1 MRNIY
6 RHIGLIFLSGLF
18 FTVGAYAQPTYN
30 SARTISATQVEISFN
45 SSLTAIGAAGLFTI
59 PGVNVTG
66 AIVDPGD
73 DTKALLT
80 CDPFGTDFSLSAGPG
95 GMSLAAGAVTD
106 AGGASVLQ
114 DELAVADGAAP
125 VLLSAQTTS
134 LTNIRLTFS
143 EDVTVSTPAGTEF
156 TSGDFTVSAATSAGG
171 ALVDL
176 TVAGIADGAFS
187 STDLDIAVDA
197 VADVSAGT
205 IGNAAALDQTVDD
218 GIAPT
223 FVSAQTTSLTNIR
236 LTFSE
241 QITVTTAGGGDFS
254 SSGGDFTVTGA
265 VVFGTNQVDLTVNTL
280 SGTDFTSTDLD
291 IAVDAVKDVGGLTNG
306 IAAIADRT
314 VADGAAPVLLSAQTT
329 SLTNIRL
336 TFSEDVTVS
345 TPAGTEF
352 TSGDFTVSAATSAG
366 GALVDLT
373 VAGIADGAF
382 SSTDLDIAVDA
393 VADVSAGTIG
403 NAAALDQTV
412 DDGIAPT
419 FVSAQTTSLT
429 NIRLTFSEQ
438 ITVTTAGG
446 GDFSSS
452 GGDFTVTGA
461 VVFGTN
467 QVDLT
472 VNTLSGTDFTS
483 TDLDIAAD
491 AVKDAGALTNG
502 IAAIADRTV
511 ADGAAPALL
520 SAQTTSLTNIRL
532 TFSEPITVT
541 TAGGGDFTSSGGDFT
556 VSAAAVFGSSQV
568 DLTVGALAD
577 GSFSSS
583 DLDIAAGAVAD
594 VSAGT
599 IGNAA
604 ALDQTVDDGIAPTFV
619 SAQTTSLT
627 NIRLTFSEAVTVVTA
642 SGTDF
647 GIGGL
652 TITGAAS
659 FSATEVDL
667 TVDPLSGTDF
677 TSTDLDISAG
687 AVEDGGSNPVA
698 STLDQTIADGAAPVL
713 LSAQTTSLTNIRLT
727 FSEDVTVSTPA
738 GTEFTSGDFTVSAA
752 TSAGGALVDLTVA
765 GIANGAFSSTD
776 LDIAVDAVAD
786 VSAGTIGNAAA
797 LDQTVDDGI
806 APTFVSAQTTSL
818 TNIRLTFSEQITVT
832 TAGGGD
838 FSSSGGDFTVTGA
851 VVFGTNQ
858 VDLTVNTLSGTDFTS
873 TDLDIAVD
881 AVKDAGALT
890 NGIAAIADRTIADGV
905 APTVVSAVTK
915 DNTPDGYID
924 QIVIT
929 FSEDIAAGSID
940 VDGGSDDFSVAGYTI
955 SSAAVSAANEVTLTL
970 NTGGSPDTGVTPD
983 VNIVASQVTDLNAVA
998 AIAATVGTS
1007 DGAAP
1012 YIVSSSV
1019 QSANAYF
1026 EVVFS
1031 EVVVKQGGGTLTK
1044 ADFTTATS
1052 PNGGATISIGSTLQD
1067 DQDQDLVPAG
1077 SAVIRFILTAAPT
1090 VLDVTGA
1097 ETVSVAVNGANVK
1110 DGSDNTL
1117 VGTTG
1122 NKNLNLI
1129 DVSNL
1134 LRIISAVPQPDNSYV
1149 TITFSEDVYRDGT
1162 SDRTIHIANSNNG
1175 QIKRDDYTNGTS
1187 LCDEDELCL
1196 IYNANGTGVVIND
1209 NDDADIQWA
1218 RNQSPKSLLSNND
1231 NYFGPSFRLYLNDI
1245 VGTPT
1250 GKETYTLK
1258 VRNNSQI
1265 SAKADP
1271 SKFMLDIAAN
1281 QFTFY
1286 LADEAAPVFSP
1297 NPVATG
1303 SNVVGSAGIFSS
1315 DELITISADLGESG
1329 LTVTAD
1335 LTNLL
1340 LSLSATQPMTEV
1352 GATGVYTYQLPIPAK
1367 FLNNG
1372 VRNIPIKATD
1382 ASVNLNSTTN
1392 STLNVTVDSQGP
1404 ALTVNSLITTDQTPL
1419 LEGLATGAASVSITI
1434 DGPGGPYGPYVSGG
1448 AVTLSGGSW
1457 SLNVPTTLPFGTYS
1471 VNVTGLDAES
1481 NSSADITNNELL
1493 ISNGV
1498 NISALNLTQICVDGG
1513 YRTGSFAITE
1523 TQNGDIQQGTSKVFS
1538 VQLPNGF
1545 VFNTAVIPTFS
1556 DTQGGG
1562 NPVTGSVSF
1571 PANNV
1576 LRVTYTASA
1585 GSLGQLNDITI
1596 ANVQVAT
1603 NLATATATADVLN
1616 LGGAASILGLDVGT
1630 DLGDVGSIKPGAPVA
1645 SKATHEYYTQVLS
1658 GSISYG
1664 GASAAPI
1671 SITGN
1676 TNNLVWY
1683 ENEAL
1688 TLSNAAL
1695 NGSIN
1700 PPMKGLAGWGF
1711 VDADNNN
1718 VPDSPGGLSTYWVTQ
1733 TENGCRSIAT
1743 KVSVAAIR
1751 FVFSTNT
1758 DKFVI
1763 DDSNGANLAADL
1775 DVVKYDGVF
1784 SGPGLGGQSPSGNSI
1799 TTKFI
1804 PSTAGIGNHNINF
1817 EITNKT
1823 TQVAYTKVKT
1833 LQVVESTS
1841 IFAENADVDPGN
1853 NIPTEYCQDDFVSP
1867 AFTAEIPVGKQFYGF
1882 ALYSPYGGGYL
1893 NYDPLRILP
1902 GFDFS
1907 PNLTNA
1913 SGDLNNPNGWRFY
1926 ISDHLSSLP
1935 STKDPYVYIFR
1946 YTWDGITPPCY
1957 SCWDAYQII
1966 YLRTLPTVTIKN
1978 LNSAYCA
1985 DASSSYAITASIS
1998 NGGAN
2003 GPNITSWPNYKITN
2017 VTRGTGPKTFSGEII
2032 DMAAL
2037 ASDGTVGLNGLAQS
2051 EYKLEVI
2058 TSDAQDPA
2066 FMCASTGSQN
2076 FNLYREPVAPVLT
2089 PAVYEFNYCSNETL
2103 VAGDFVF
2110 ESPDFPDDPVTYTFY
2125 KDNGGIPGNKVET
2138 NDDGK
2143 FINLAGV
2150 GLDDFS
2156 SLNSSNRRDNFV
2168 FHVTQT
2174 FKGAIQSCE
2183 GAFQTVTVNVFYEPS
2198 PPQVQGATLIGDTYV
2213 IEYCQGEA
2221 VSPIQ
2226 LNAGSLDSGDEN
2238 SSYFSWYENADLSG
2252 PLFPATGGTQYIQA
2266 TAADL
2271 SIDTNT
2277 PGIYDFYVTQSDY
2290 LSEFAGCT
2298 SVARK
2303 VEVRIVQSPT
2313 APSLTETAF
2322 YTCQNNAVGNISAP
2336 AETGVAYQWYIDDG
2350 DQVAELGGDDVKFAS
2365 ATNVITNAD
2374 LVGAGFNPANN
2385 GFTYVWVTKLQ
2396 DQNAA
2401 TLFAGCEGP
2410 PTKLTITVYPEAGVP
2425 TIVDNVNAGHGPVL
2439 PADNIGGVPVYEFK
2453 YCIED
2458 VTTSVEF
2465 QVSNT
2470 FTAFTGAGETR
2481 KYNWYQAA
2489 LNGGGTAIVKAVS
2502 SPLILSGADV
2512 ERKTANA
2519 SDLFLIGSPPSERY
2533 FLISQTTNIR
2543 GDGKHLGCESNL
2555 VALKVTLYGTPGT
2568 PTDASGTNDY
2578 YYCNGATID
2587 NITMNGAVGATFN
2600 WYNVDPLDN
2609 PGAIPIF
2616 QGPSASAADL
2626 SINNE
2631 PANQVLEQTSV
2642 FYVTQVVNID
2652 NGITPPFV
2660 GCESNRRRISVT
2672 VVPIPPR
2679 PVMASVPDDTN
2690 PRYAMCEGDAVVPSF
2705 SIANRFPGA
2714 TVQFWDVDKN
2724 IPLAATNSS
2733 FTPSVADYPPSG
2745 TLYNFKVTQTIRDDV
2760 FAGCESSV
2768 EFFTFY
2774 HAPIA
2779 GVPHTTG
2786 TNDVYTYCIGEEIG
2800 NLQIDAN
2807 INSIFTYRWF
2817 SDVNLN
2823 NLLTTTTSVNNDVVP
2838 SLNPTF
2844 DSKKAGTYTYYV
2856 TSEVTGQGCQ
2866 SAATKVEVVINS
2878 LPAVTMT
2885 FDDDDKTPV
2894 PSTYAICVDNGTFNL
2909 VGSLAGTLAGTFK
2922 GTGITDNG
2930 DGTAIFDP
2938 LLAVGLTNPQE
2949 LPAAENPE
2957 FTITYTLTNANGCID
2972 SLQRVVRVKPLT
2984 VVDFSSTISFDEE
2997 NSNLLVDVSESQV
3010 IRFTGN
3016 QSNGTFTG
3024 TGTTTTSLTTAVFAP
3039 FAARDEDLYGANTSY
3054 PITYG
3059 SSGTN
3064 GCYNEVTKTVTVQ
3077 PIPQVDLVVTG
3088 GCSSFDIDLT
3098 ANVANAEALG
3108 GVSSVEW
3115 TIKGDASN
3123 AQETVIGTGI
3133 NFTYTEKPTPGN
3145 YIFKAKV
3152 TGVNG
3157 TVNSVEVVRN
3167 IGSSPDPYIAWRH
3180 IVAGSPTIF
3189 SFDNRILPDQFLK
3202 YMKLEWVTASG
3213 NILITERSANTDT
3226 QNSND
3231 FARAYF
3237 DAEYGGFTFPGE
3249 GDYTVRLTMIS
3260 VNECVA
3266 TTERVVHI
3274 LPLVSVSENF
3284 TPHSFEAGT
3293 DGWWVDNTFLFTPTA
3308 DKFSKAVRPNDWE
3321 TGTSGG
3327 ARLNSASVGQRA
3339 MFTKAGGLYKINQTA
3354 WVMSPAFDLSAL
3366 SRPMVSFDR
3375 MFLTEARK
3383 DGVVFQ
3389 YSIDNGDTWQVL
3401 GSYEAL
3407 EGQSTGENWYSIDG
3421 ISSDP
3426 GSQDFYSTSSSRV
3439 GWAGS
3444 SLKTGQVD
3452 FTYASARQKLD
3463 LIPGDRKQV
3472 IFRFAFASNASEDA
3486 EDEGFAFDNFWIG
3499 NRTKQVLLE
3508 KFSSTTN
3515 RLSNDVDTQLQT
3527 ELAVLANNNNDII
3540 PIAYHTEFKGGEGTD
3555 PFNQL
3560 NKADAGSRVLFYGI
3574 TDVPTSILSGN
3585 VSEETYRAA
3594 DASGRPF
3601 RELELSRSSL
3611 RDPLAGISI
3620 EQLSAGDTQL
3630 SFNVKVSRKVST
3642 NGTVPSSGEHRL
3654 YVAIVED
3661 SLEFQGKPYQSVMRK
3676 LLPNGNGEIIS
3687 GFAGLSTETVL
3698 TFPYTWEISGK
3709 LVKDPDQL
3717 KVVAFIQ
3724 SNDTKLIY
3732 QAASLDIKGKQ
3743 ATETGVD
3750 LPGEIASSYAL
3761 YPNPANTE
3769 VGVRFDSQL
3778 NNDFEWRLIDQAG
3791 AIISNGR
3798 VQKGSEGVTLDTRS
3812 VPSGMYFVIISNENA
3827 MFEPKKLLII
3837 H

>member
-1 MRNIY
+1 MGQTVDDGIAPTFVSAQTTSLTNI
-6 RHIGLIFLSGLF
+6 RVTFSEAVTVVTASGADFAIGGVTI
-18 FTVGAYAQPTYN
+18 TGAA
-30 SARTISATQVEISFN
+30 SFSATEVD
-45 SSLTAIGAAGLFTI
+45 LT
-59 PGVNVTG
+59 
-66 AIVDPGD
+66 VDP
-73 DTKALLT
+73 LS
-80 CDPFGTDFSLSAGPG
+80 GTDFTSIDLDIS
-95 GMSLAAGAVTD
+95 AGAVED
-106 AGGASVLQ
+106 GGANPIASTPDQ
-114 DELAVADGAAP
+114 IITDGAAP

-187 STDLDIAVDA
+187 STDLNIAVDA
-197 VADVSAGT
+197 VKDVSAGT
-205 IGNAAALDQTVDD
+205 IGNATALGQTVDD

-236 LTFSE
+236 VTFSE

-254 SSGGDFTVTGA
+254 SSGGDFTVTSA
-265 VVFGTNQVDLTVNTL
+265 VVFGTSQVDLTVNTL

-291 IAVDAVKDVGGLTNG
+291 IAVDAVKDVG
-306 IAAIADRT
+306 
-314 VADGAAPVLLSAQTT
+314 
-329 SLTNIRL
+329 
-336 TFSEDVTVS
+336 
-345 TPAGTEF
+345 
-352 TSGDFTVSAATSAG
+352 
-366 GALVDLT
+366 
-373 VAGIADGAF
+373 
-382 SSTDLDIAVDA
+382 
-393 VADVSAGTIG
+393 
-403 NAAALDQTV
+403 
-412 DDGIAPT
+412 
-419 FVSAQTTSLT
+419 
-429 NIRLTFSEQ
+429 
-438 ITVTTAGG
+438 
-446 GDFSSS
+446 
-452 GGDFTVTGA
+452 
-461 VVFGTN
+461 
-467 QVDLT
+467 
-472 VNTLSGTDFTS
+472 
-483 TDLDIAAD
+483 
-491 AVKDAGALTNG
+491 ALTNG

-511 ADGAAPALL
+511 
-520 SAQTTSLTNIRL
+520 
-532 TFSEPITVT
+532 
-541 TAGGGDFTSSGGDFT
+541 
-556 VSAAAVFGSSQV
+556 
-568 DLTVGALAD
+568 
-577 GSFSSS
+577 
-583 DLDIAAGAVAD
+583 
-594 VSAGT
+594 
-599 IGNAA
+599 
-604 ALDQTVDDGIAPTFV
+604 
-619 SAQTTSLT
+619 
-627 NIRLTFSEAVTVVTA
+627 
-642 SGTDF
+642 
-647 GIGGL
+647 
-652 TITGAAS
+652 
-659 FSATEVDL
+659 
-667 TVDPLSGTDF
+667 
-677 TSTDLDISAG
+677 
-687 AVEDGGSNPVA
+687 
-698 STLDQTIADGAAPVL
+698 
-713 LSAQTTSLTNIRLT
+713 
-727 FSEDVTVSTPA
+727 
-738 GTEFTSGDFTVSAA
+738 
-752 TSAGGALVDLTVA
+752 
-765 GIANGAFSSTD
+765 
-776 LDIAVDAVAD
+776 
-786 VSAGTIGNAAA
+786 
-797 LDQTVDDGI
+797 
-806 APTFVSAQTTSL
+806 
-818 TNIRLTFSEQITVT
+818 
-832 TAGGGD
+832 
-838 FSSSGGDFTVTGA
+838 
-851 VVFGTNQ
+851 
-858 VDLTVNTLSGTDFTS
+858 
-873 TDLDIAVD
+873 
-881 AVKDAGALT
+881 
-890 NGIAAIADRTIADGV
+890 ADGV

-955 SSAAVSAANEVTLTL
+955 LSAAVSAANEVTLTL

-983 VNIVASQVTDLNAVA
+983 VDIVASQVTDLNAVA
-998 AIAATVGTS
+998 AIAATVGAS

-1031 EVVVKQGGGTLTK
+1031 EVVVKQGGGTLAK
-1044 ADFTTATS
+1044 ADFTTATA

-1067 DQDQDLVPAG
+1067 DLDQDLTATG
-1077 SAVIRFILTAAPT
+1077 SAIIRFILTATPT

-1097 ETVSVAVNGANVK
+1097 ETVSVAVNGTNVK

-1117 VGTTG
+1117 VGNTG
-1122 NKNLNLI
+1122 NQNLNLI

-1134 LRIISAVPQPDNSYV
+1134 IRIISAVPQPDNSYV
-1149 TITFSEDVYRDGT
+1149 TITFSEEVYRDGT
-1162 SDRTIHIANSNNG
+1162 SDRVVHIANSNNG
-1175 QIKRDDYTNGTS
+1175 QIKRDDYTNGSS

-1196 IYNANGTGVVIND
+1196 IYNDNGTGVVIND

-1218 RNQSPKSLLSNND
+1218 RNQSPKSIFGNND
-1231 NYFGPSFRLYLNDI
+1231 NYSGPSFRLYLNDI

-1271 SKFMLDIAAN
+1271 TKFMLDIAAN

-1372 VRNIPIKATD
+1372 IRNIPITATD

-1404 ALTVNSLITTDQTPL
+1404 ALTVYSLITIDQTPL

-1457 SLNVPTTLPFGTYS
+1457 SLNVPTTLPLGTFS

-1481 NSSADITNNELL
+1481 NSSADLTDNELL

-1498 NISALNLTQICVDGG
+1498 NITALDLTQICVDGG

-1523 TQNGDIQQGTSKVFS
+1523 TQDGDIQQGTSKVFS

-1596 ANVQVAT
+1596 ANVQVGT

-1630 DLGDVGSIKPGAPVA
+1630 DLGDVGSVKPDAPVA
-1645 SKATHEYYTQVLS
+1645 SPTEFNYFTESYTYNSVDYDNPYYYSPNPINFTSNNNSLEWFADANLTVPGQ
-1658 GSISYG
+1658 G
-1664 GASAAPI
+1664 GALD
-1671 SITGN
+1671 GL
-1676 TNNLVWY
+1676 TNPSFTQW
-1683 ENEAL
+1683 
-1688 TLSNAAL
+1688 
-1695 NGSIN
+1695 
-1700 PPMKGLAGWGF
+1700 GLADGG
-1711 VDADNNN
+1711 DPYNDY
-1718 VPDSPGGLSTYWVTQ
+1718 PDPSSAGIATYWVIQ
-1733 TENGCRSIAT
+1733 TDAASGCKSLPT
-1743 KVSVAAIR
+1743 KVSLKHIR
-1751 FVFSTNT
+1751 LYQDPYTTNFT
-1758 DKFVI
+1758 EN
-1763 DDSNGANLAADL
+1763 DDNPVTLKGYAPANHT
-1775 DVVKYDGVF
+1775 GVF
-1784 SGPGLGGQSPSGNSI
+1784 TGPGLGTQTTSGGQV
-1799 TTKFI
+1799 TTKFT
-1804 PSTAGIGNHNINF
+1804 PLLAGQGLHNIKYTM
-1817 EITNKT
+1817 TNT
-1823 TQVAYTKVKT
+1823 VTGVTADYTRQMNVNAYVS
-1833 LQVVESTS
+1833 V
-1841 IFAENADVDPGN
+1841 FAENNDVDGSN
-1853 NIPTEYCQDDFVSP
+1853 NIALEYCANDIDPV
-1867 AFTAEIPVGKQFYGF
+1867 FTYYDTDLVGYGVKF
-1882 ALYSPYGGGYL
+1882 SRYTVVTPNGVEDNAGLTGTAASWNGVIYTAPSSSWSIDISYYNKEYGAGGFRVYRNYWYETGLATYSPVYR
-1893 NYDPLRILP
+1893 YDSETINIYSQPTLAIQNLIGNTYCLEP
-1902 GFDFS
+1902 GEKYDFDVLINNGSFS
-1907 PNLTNA
+1907 GLASLTEWA
-1913 SGDLNNPNGWRFY
+1913 SYR
-1926 ISDHLSSLP
+1926 
-1935 STKDPYVYIFR
+1935 VE
-1946 YTWDGITPPCY
+1946 
-1957 SCWDAYQII
+1957 
-1966 YLRTLPTVTIKN
+1966 
-1978 LNSAYCA
+1978 
-1985 DASSSYAITASIS
+1985 
-1998 NGGAN
+1998 
-2003 GPNITSWPNYKITN
+2003 N
-2017 VTRGTGPKTFSGEII
+2017 VTRGISKTFTFPPGSEATEIVI
-2032 DMAAL
+2032 DQL
-2037 ASDGTVGLNGLAQS
+2037 ASDGTIGVTSNTTTYRLYLKAPGSEDPHPQGSCESLEASAVFRVNKVPGISNLASGEYTYNFCNDETVSNFSFTSTFTSTVTYSFYQDNAGVRGPLLAQNTTGVVTPSIMGLANIS
-2051 EYKLEVI
+2051 GSV
-2058 TSDAQDPA
+2058 TSGSPRKPTKIYVTQTYQDCEGPERVLTINV
-2066 FMCASTGSQN
+2066 F
-2076 FNLYREPVAPVLT
+2076 YRPQAPVI
-2089 PAVYEFNYCSNETL
+2089 EDETL
-2103 VAGDFVF
+2103 VASGEYRF
-2110 ESPDFPDDPVTYTFY
+2110 
-2125 KDNGGIPGNKVET
+2125 
-2138 NDDGK
+2138 
-2143 FINLAGV
+2143 
-2150 GLDDFS
+2150 
-2156 SLNSSNRRDNFV
+2156 
-2168 FHVTQT
+2168 
-2174 FKGAIQSCE
+2174 
-2183 GAFQTVTVNVFYEPS
+2183 
-2198 PPQVQGATLIGDTYV
+2198 
-2213 IEYCQGEA
+2213 EYCQKDAAISGITLDNSTLDTGYPA
-2221 VSPIQ
+2221 GTFFTWYNADGSGNINYGSPIAIASAKGVTATAEELILPLEPGGLTPGDLTPKEYIFFVEQ
-2226 LNAGSLDSGDEN
+2226 TSYMGEGNFASGCVSTPRKIVVDVTATPLSPAIALGASLKTSYYTCQGDDVEN
-2238 SSYFSWYENADLSG
+2238 L
-2252 PLFPATGGTQYIQA
+2252 TA
-2266 TAADL
+2266 TAA
-2271 SIDTNT
+2271 
-2277 PGIYDFYVTQSDY
+2277 
-2290 LSEFAGCT
+2290 
-2298 SVARK
+2298 
-2303 VEVRIVQSPT
+2303 
-2313 APSLTETAF
+2313 
-2322 YTCQNNAVGNISAP
+2322 
-2336 AETGVAYQWYIDDG
+2336 TGVLYTWYFDNDENG
-2350 DQVAELGGDDVKFAS
+2350 EFDATDKFVAKANSITS
-2365 ATNVITNAD
+2365 AQLAAKD
-2374 LVGAGFNPANN
+2374 FNKNDP
-2385 GFTYVWVTKLQ
+2385 GTHRVWLTRTEGEN
-2396 DQNAA
+2396 DE
-2401 TLFAGCEGP
+2401 TEFDGCEGP
-2410 PTKLTITVYPEAGVP
+2410 ATLIEITVYPDYSQPVIAS
-2425 TIVDNVNAGHGPVL
+2425 NVNHGAL
-2439 PADNIGGVPVYEFK
+2439 PAVDIGGTDVFEFK
-2453 YCIED
+2453 YCTDE
-2458 VTTSVEF
+2458 VTSDVEF
-2465 QVSNT
+2465 VVQNSYSSADAKT
-2470 FTAFTGAGETR
+2470 
-2481 KYNWYQAA
+2481 KYNWFLAA
-2489 LNGGGTAIVKAVS
+2489 EVGGNIVKSLTTPIFISGS
-2502 SPLILSGADV
+2502 STDP
-2512 ERKTANA
+2512 EQKTATA
-2519 SDLFLIGSPPSERY
+2519 SDLFLVGATAPPNGGSSSRYFLVTQTTDIRNDGNWAGCETPPIAVKVTLYSKPNPPTTLSGINNYFYCNDTDPIPDFQLTQVSPSERY
-2533 FLISQTTNIR
+2533 RWYLVDELTGISSFVY
-2543 GDGKHLGCESNL
+2543 E
-2555 VALKVTLYGTPGT
+2555 
-2568 PTDASGTNDY
+2568 
-2578 YYCNGATID
+2578 
-2587 NITMNGAVGATFN
+2587 GAVGST
-2600 WYNVDPLDN
+2600 
-2609 PGAIPIF
+2609 
-2616 QGPSASAADL
+2616 SASAANLGITKPITDL
-2626 SINNE
+2626 NKNKVYTFQ
-2631 PANQVLEQTSV
+2631 ATRTS
-2642 FYVTQVVNID
+2642 NID
-2652 NGITPPFV
+2652 GTISYE
-2660 GCESNRRRISVT
+2660 GCESSSRTIT
-2672 VVPIPPR
+2672 ITIVP
-2679 PVMASVPDDTN
+2679 VPLEPTMSNVSDDSD
-2690 PRYAMCEGDAVVPSF
+2690 PIYSKCENENNFPTF
-2705 SIANRFPGA
+2705 SISNRFPGSR
-2714 TVQFWDVDKN
+2714 VRIWNEDGLLVSEIN
-2724 IPLAATNSS
+2724 S
-2733 FTPSVADYPPSG
+2733 FTPDELQADGITPKYYARQEPWLF
-2745 TLYNFKVTQTIRDDV
+2745 TVTQTNGFDLDGA
-2760 FAGCESSV
+2760 FTGCES
-2768 EFFTFY
+2768 ETETFKY
-2774 HAPIA
+2774 FH
-2779 GVPHTTG
+2779 VPTASTPLVIG
-2786 TNDVYTYCIGEEIG
+2786 NNGENNVYTYCIGEDIG
-2800 NLQIDAN
+2800 NIQIDN
-2807 INSIFTYRWF
+2807 PNSDFTYRWY
-2817 SDVNLN
+2817 SDQVLN
-2823 NLLTTTTSVNNDVVP
+2823 NLLTTTTADNNNLVP
-2838 SLNPTF
+2838 NLNPVF
-2844 DSKKAGTYTYYV
+2844 DSETPDTYRFYV
-2856 TSEVTGQGCQ
+2856 TSEVTGEGCR
-2866 SAATKVEVVINS
+2866 SAATEVQVIINA
-2878 LPAVTMT
+2878 LPTVTMT
-2885 FDDDDKTPV
+2885 FDDDDNTPV
-2894 PSTYAICVDNGTFNL
+2894 PGTYAICVDNGTFNL

-2938 LLAVGLTNPQE
+2938 LLAVGLTDPQE

-3039 FAARDEDLYGANTSY
+3039 LVARGEDLYGANTSY

-3098 ANVANAEALG
+3098 ANVPNAEALG
-3108 GVSSVEW
+3108 GISSVEW
-3115 TIKGDASN
+3115 TIKGDAAN
-3123 AQETVIGTGI
+3123 AVETVIGTGT
-3133 NFTYTEKPTPGN
+3133 NFIYTEKPTPGN

-3180 IVAGSPTIF
+3180 VVAGSPTIF

-3213 NILITERSANTDT
+3213 DILIMERSSNPDT

-3249 GDYTVRLTMIS
+3249 GDYTVRLTMVS

-3266 TTERVVHI
+3266 ATERVVHI
-3274 LPLVSVSENF
+3274 LPLVSVGENF

-3293 DGWWVDNTFLFTPTA
+3293 DGWWVDNTFLFTPTE

-3327 ARLNSASVGQRA
+3327 QNLNSASVGERA
-3339 MFTKAGGLYKINQTA
+3339 MFTKAGGLYQINQTA

-3366 SRPMVSFDR
+3366 TRPMVSFDR

-3389 YSIDNGDTWQVL
+3389 YSVDNGDTWKVL
-3401 GSYEAL
+3401 GSYEPL
-3407 EGQSTGENWYSIDG
+3407 EDQSTGENWYTIDG

-3426 GSQDFYSTSSSRV
+3426 GSQDFFSTSSSRV
-3439 GWAGS
+3439 GWAGT

-3463 LIPGDRKQV
+3463 LIPGDKKQV
-3472 IFRFAFASNASEDA
+3472 IFRFAFASNASEDPT
-3486 EDEGFAFDNFWIG
+3486 DEGFAFDNFWIG

-3515 RLSNDVDTQLQT
+3515 SLSNEVDTQLQK
-3527 ELAVLANNNNDII
+3527 ELAVLTNNNNDII
-3540 PIAYHTEFKGGEGTD
+3540 PIAYHTEFKGGEGSD

-3594 DASGRPF
+3594 GASGRPF

-3620 EQLSAGDTQL
+3620 EQLSAGDTEL
-3630 SFNVKVSRKVST
+3630 SFNVKVSRKAST

-3709 LVKDPDQL
+3709 LVKDPDHL

-3791 AIISNGR
+3791 ATISNGR
-3798 VQKGSEGVTLDTRS
+3798 VQKGSEAATFDTRS

-3827 MFEPKKLLII
+3827 RFEPKKLLII